1 MIVEPA
7 ASSRAMA
14 NSLFDKY
21 VAFMQAGFDEDE
33 AFTLTETYMKMAL
46 EIGRRQ

>member
-1 MIVEPA
+1 MMIEPA
-7 ASSRAMA
+7 AVSRAMA
-14 NSLFDKY
+14 NALFDKY

-46 EIGRRQ
+46 ELRQR